1 MCNQYLRRDIML
13 KKYFLTVIVIM
24 AVLLLQC
31 SKSTDPEPPDPNP
44 TPINLDEAQKLV
56 LQSSN
61 LFGFKLFNDI
71 EEATPAGD
79 NIFISPLS
87 ASFALGMV
95 WNGAVGE
102 TRKAMAST
110 LEFADLTDEE
120 INLSYR
126 SLMSILPNV
135 DSDVIVALA
144 NSIWSRQGKT
154 IVPEYIENCRT
165 YFDARVEEVNFQDPA
180 TVNAINQWCS
190 DNTNGRIDEIIK
202 YPVPGDVA
210 MMLLNAVYF
219 KGAWTHLFD
228 LTDTYDGKFILED
241 GSKVDCRMMN
251 REDTLD
257 YFSNETFQA
266 VDLPYGNGSYSM
278 TILLPNYGKTV
289 DDILMMMNKD
299 NWDQWMGLFQ
309 PTEMPIYMPKFKFEY
324 EISLK
329 DILIAMGME
338 IAFTPA
344 ADFSGMF
351 VDGVGWIDKVKQKT
365 FVQVDEQGTE
375 AAAVTIVVMI
385 DSVPPGFYAN
395 HPFLFV
401 IHEHQTGAILF
412 MGKVANPVWED

>member
-1 MCNQYLRRDIML
+1 
-13 KKYFLTVIVIM
+13 
-24 AVLLLQC
+24 
-31 SKSTDPEPPDPNP
+31 
-44 TPINLDEAQKLV
+44 
-56 LQSSN
+56 
-61 LFGFKLFNDI
+61 
-71 EEATPAGD
+71 
-79 NIFISPLS
+79 
-87 ASFALGMV
+87 
-95 WNGAVGE
+95 
-102 TRKAMAST
+102 
-110 LEFADLTDEE
+110 
-120 INLSYR
+120 
-126 SLMSILPNV
+126 
-135 DSDVIVALA
+135 
-144 NSIWSRQGKT
+144 
-154 IVPEYIENCRT
+154 
-165 YFDARVEEVNFQDPA
+165 
-180 TVNAINQWCS
+180 VNAINQWCS